1 MDEHGRWMTNDISIN
16 YIGRKSLGVELR
28 SPVSSYLSDDQRAI
42 LGGRDGLVALRVLN
56 QHGLSGLRLPVTQP
70 PAEAVKISDVRNQTS
85 VNSHAEKPCNTD
97 RSDSISS

>member
-1 MDEHGRWMTNDISIN
+1 MDEHGRWMTNDISI
-16 YIGRKSLGVELR
+16 ISEKDLSRVELR

-97 RSDSISS
+97 RSDNISS